1 MPSPPPSRS
10 TTSRRRRSL
19 GAKPRP
25 PFSRPPAPSPC
36 NAASASGNLAPL
48 PSRKEVADAEVCNSI
63 RKLGLLP
70 PPLAGEGWGG
80 GALHGLSLCL
90 PPPYP
95 SPASGGGDRPSA
107 RRNDASTTNEETLDG
122 ESLGR
127 PCAA

>member
-90 PPPYP
+90 PPPLP
-95 SPASGGGDRPSA
+95 SPASRGGGPPRPA
-107 RRNDASTTNEETLDG
+107 APYP
-122 ESLGR
+122 SL
-127 PCAA
+127 